1 MNDYNLPYELKYC
14 VTLLIRE
21 LSEKQPE
28 IFYDGDCVDFGNEVG
43 YCLGHVLEN
52 MNEEQIRD
60 FLHGLQHGIS
70 LTNGTH

>member
-43 YCLGHVLEN
+43 YCLGHVLDN
-52 MNEEQIRD
+52 MTEEQITD
-60 FLHGLQHGIS
+60 FIHGLQHGIS

>member
-52 MNEEQIRD
+52 MTEEQICD
-60 FLHGLQHGIS
+60 FIHGIRHGIS